1 MGTCGSVCVA
11 TALISIFNKKT
22 RDVSLPSER
31 AERAEVGARVRVM
44 RMEALPVHCDT
55 LSDSQEWPTRNA
67 KLRNIKKKKKPDLI
81 ARILK

>member
-1 MGTCGSVCVA
+1 M
-11 TALISIFNKKT
+11 
-22 RDVSLPSER
+22 SLPSER

-55 LSDSQEWPTRNA
+55 LSDSQEWPTGNA
-67 KLRNIKKKKKPDLI
+67 KLRSIKKKIDLI

>member
-1 MGTCGSVCVA
+1 MA

-55 LSDSQEWPTRNA
+55 LSDSQEWPTGNA
-67 KLRNIKKKKKPDLI
+67 KLRSIDKK
-81 ARILK
+81 